1 MSIWN
6 SNIKDRRLPLY
17 QSIAVT
23 IKDGIENGDLKPGD
37 HLPPHRDLADQIG
50 VTVGTV
56 ARGYNL
62 AASWGLVSGEVG
74 RGTVVSLPENG
85 YGHVPL
91 DLGKSYFDF
100 GILKPTSTTNLA
112 LRKLAFEDTLIEI
125 GQRWKNK
132 SFTGFP
138 PEFGLIQYRKA
149 GADWISR
156 LGITADENEVLL
168 TAGGQEAFHLL
179 LMTLLNPGDPLLVE
193 EFTHISFKELG
204 RFLNLK
210 MIGIPMDDQGIMP
223 NALQNIAKQSKARV
237 LFVTPTCN
245 SPTTATMSLKRREQ
259 IIDIAIKNNIF
270 IIENGVFSN
279 FVTDPP
285 PPIAALCPDHA
296 AYVTSLSFCASPE
309 IRVGYLKIL
318 KKNIPR
324 LKAAKRALAIS
335 HSMIAAEIATH
346 WIRSSILQDLIQW
359 QLKEIKFRFKIA
371 DEILSGQDFRYSPC
385 GMFIWMDLPEPW
397 RVSDFVKAAKE
408 RNVIVMGSDRFVIGR
423 GAAPHAVRISLT
435 SNQKRELYVEGIK
448 IIADLAKSSSTLNP
462 FI

>member
-6 SNIKDRRLPLY
+6 QSIKDKKLPLY
-17 QSIAVT
+17 QSIATT
-23 IKDGIENGDLKPGD
+23 IRDGIQNGDLKPGD
-37 HLPPHRDLADQIG
+37 HLPPHRNLADQIG

-74 RGTVVSLPENG
+74 RGTVVSLPDHD

-91 DLGKSYFDF
+91 DICKSYFDF
-100 GILKPTSTTNLA
+100 GILKPTSTNDFV
-112 LRKLAFEDTLIEI
+112 LRKLAFEDTLLEI

-132 SFTGFP
+132 SFIGFP

-156 LGITADENEVLL
+156 LGISADENEVLL

-179 LMTLLNPGDPLLVE
+179 LMTLTNPGDPLLVE

-204 RFLNLK
+204 KFLNLK

-223 NALQNIAKQSKARV
+223 NALQDIAQQSKARV
-237 LFVTPTCN
+237 LFVTSTNN
-245 SPTTATMSLKRREQ
+245 SPTTATMSRKRREQ
-259 IIDIAIKNNIF
+259 IIDIALKNNLF

-279 FVTDPP
+279 FIANPP
-285 PPIAALCPDHA
+285 PPIAALCPDHT

-309 IRVGYLKIL
+309 IRVGYLKIS

-335 HSMIAAEIATH
+335 HSMIAAEVATH
-346 WIRSSILQDLIQW
+346 WIRSGILEDLIQW
-359 QLKEIKFRFKIA
+359 QLEEIKSRAKIA

-385 GMFIWMDLPEPW
+385 GIFLWMHLPEPW
-397 RVSDFVKAAKE
+397 RVIDFTNAAKK
-408 RNVIVMGSDRFVIGR
+408 RNIMIMESERFVIGR
-423 GAAPHAVRISLT
+423 GVAPHAIRISLT
-435 SNQKRELYVEGIK
+435 SAQTRKLFIEGLKLIV
-448 IIADLAKSSSTLNP
+448 DLVKSPSLTSSLV
-462 FI
+462 

>member
-6 SNIKDRRLPLY
+6 SEIKDRKGPLY
-17 QSIAVT
+17 QSIAIT
-23 IKDGIENGDLKPGD
+23 IKNGIENGDLKPGD

-74 RGTVVSLPENG
+74 RGTVVSSPERD

-100 GILKPTSTTNLA
+100 GVLKPTSTTDLA
-112 LRKLAFEDTLIEI
+112 LRKLAFEDTLIKI

-132 SFTGFP
+132 SFIGFP
-138 PEFGLIQYRKA
+138 PEFGSIQNRKA
-149 GADWISR
+149 GADWISH

-179 LMTLLNPGDPLLVE
+179 LTTLIKPGDPILVE
-193 EFTHISFKELG
+193 EFTHISFKDLG
-204 RFLNLK
+204 NILNLK
-210 MIGIPMDDQGIMP
+210 MIGIPMDDQGIIP
-223 NALQNIAKQSKARV
+223 NALQDIAKQSKARV

-259 IIDIAIKNNIF
+259 IIDIALKNNLF

-285 PPIAALCPDHA
+285 PTITALCPDHT
-296 AYVTSLSFCASPE
+296 AYVASLSFCASPE
-309 IRVGYLKIL
+309 IRVGYLKTST
-318 KKNIPR
+318 KNISR
-324 LKAAKRALAIS
+324 LKAAKRALAVS

-346 WIRSSILQDLIQW
+346 WIRSGILQDLLKW
-359 QLKEIKFRFKIA
+359 QLKEIRSRAKIA
-371 DEILSGQDFRYSPC
+371 DEILSGQDFQYFPC
-385 GMFIWMDLPEPW
+385 GMFIWMYLPEPW
-397 RVSDFVKAAKE
+397 RVIDFAKAANK
-408 RNVIVMGSDRFVIGR
+408 RNIMIMESERFVVGR
-423 GAAPHAVRISLT
+423 GVAPHAVRISLT
-435 SNQKRELYVEGIK
+435 SAQTRKLFIEGLKLIV
-448 IIADLAKSSSTLNP
+448 DLVKSPSRLNP
-462 FI
+462 LV